1 MTEITILMHAY
12 FFCTRYSVILSF
24 VDMCIIK
31 NPYNVFFFFFLLNT
45 FTFILQYHPF
55 CKCILVCS
63 HTCAEHKINSLPN
76 TNFAP
81 NAYLTRTR
89 TQRERQVLSEL
100 VLGETKDYLLCFS
113 LPQQTMTC
121 ARFVLLGKVERSE
134 RALEADWLTCL
145 RGREKLPLGGAI

>member
-1 MTEITILMHAY
+1 MHI
-12 FFCTRYSVILSF
+12 FFVLDIVLFCHLWICALLKIHI
-24 VDMCIIK
+24 MI
-31 NPYNVFFFFFLLNT
+31 FFFFFLLNT

-63 HTCAEHKINSLPN
+63 HTCAAHKINSLPN